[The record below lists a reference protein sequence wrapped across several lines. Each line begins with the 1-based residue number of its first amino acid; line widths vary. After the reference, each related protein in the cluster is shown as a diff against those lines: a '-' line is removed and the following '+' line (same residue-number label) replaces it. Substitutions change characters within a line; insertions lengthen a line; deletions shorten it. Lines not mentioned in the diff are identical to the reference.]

1 MMKQKYSRYC
11 IITILLA
18 VTIILNLPCSELA
31 QAQSAEDEKIN
42 MKKATLDECIQTA
55 LDNNRLRPA
64 SQYAVEM
71 AEAQHRQALA
81 GYWPQVT
88 LRGGYQKM
96 DEYYNFLFP
105 ASDIQIPMGG
115 SLPVTIPGVG
125 TVPINSF
132 SVPAQDVK
140 LMDDETY
147 KAEADVQWLLY
158 DGGMRKGYRQQTE
171 NLVRIMNQESR
182 RTDLEIIDS
191 IKRYYYGAV
200 LANRLHQL
208 GKDTLS
214 RMESTLNLT
223 ETMYKEGSGRVKKT
237 DYLDNK
243 VMVETIRAMVAQLEK
258 NELMARAALAN
269 TMGMSWDAEIEPSDT
284 ELPHVPLNEAL
295 ESLVTSA
302 YQFNP
307 DWDKV
312 KAGLLAAEGALMTE
326 KSGYFPKLALTGRL
340 FKYWNDYEAGLVT
353 SQNEDG
359 WDINVGIEI
368 PIFNGFMTKTKVA
381 EARAR
386 VNKIK
391 EEQILLKEGIGI
403 QIKDTFLGL
412 NATQKAYKAT
422 LDAMTSAAESRD
434 LNTRAYQNDLVD
446 TEDVITAQL
455 MEALMA
461 AQHYKTCYDH
471 IALLSQL
478 NLIVGRE
485 VLDKIE

>member
-1 MMKQKYSRYC
+1 MKHKYPLSC
-11 IITILLA
+11 IMTIVAA
-18 VTIILNLPCSELA
+18 VMIISIMPCSALA
-31 QAQSAEDEKIN
+31 QSQPVDNENSV

-55 LDNNRLRPA
+55 LKNNRLRPA

-71 AEAQHRQALA
+71 AEAQHRQALS

-105 ASDIQIPMGG
+105 ASDIAIPMGG
-115 SLPVTIPGVG
+115 SIPVTIPNVG
-125 TVPINSF
+125 TFPISAF

-147 KAEADVQWLLY
+147 KAEAEMQWLLY
-158 DGGMRKGYRQQTE
+158 DGGMRKGFRQQTE
-171 NLVRIMNQESR
+171 NLVKIMNQESR

-191 IKRYYYGAV
+191 VKRYYYGSV
-200 LANRLHQL
+200 LAAQLHQL

-214 RMESTLNLT
+214 RMEATLNLT

-243 VMVETIRAMVAQLEK
+243 VMVETIRAMVASLEK

-269 TMGMSWDAEIEPSDT
+269 TMGMSWDAAIEPADI
-284 ELPHVPLNEAL
+284 ELPHVVFNEML
-295 ESLVTSA
+295 ESLVTTA

-307 DWDKV
+307 DWEKV
-312 KAGLLAAEGALMTE
+312 KAGILAAEGAVMTE
-326 KSGYFPKLALTGRL
+326 KSGYFPKLALTGSL
-340 FKYWNDYEAGLVT
+340 FRYWNEYEAGLVT
-353 SQNEDG
+353 DSNEEG
-359 WDINVGIEI
+359 WNVGVGIEI
-368 PIFNGFMTKTKVA
+368 PLFNGFMTKAKVA
-381 EARAR
+381 EAKAR

-412 NATQKAYKAT
+412 NAAQKAYKAT

-434 LNTRAYQNDLVD
+434 LNTRAYQNDLVE
-446 TEDVITAQL
+446 TEDVVTAQL
-455 MEALMA
+455 MEALMS

-471 IALLSQL
+471 IALKSKLS
-478 NLIVGRE
+478 LIVGRE